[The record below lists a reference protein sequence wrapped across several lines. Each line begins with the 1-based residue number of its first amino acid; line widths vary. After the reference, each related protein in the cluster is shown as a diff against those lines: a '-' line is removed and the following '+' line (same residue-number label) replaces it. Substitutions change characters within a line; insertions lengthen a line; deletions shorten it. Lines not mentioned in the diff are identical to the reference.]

1 MPIAISGRQVV
12 DSAEFARLTR
22 IARSAPSNLFMARK
36 RSMRQA
42 VAPYLSYEFTFP
54 PSTFTHDGYG
64 VTLNEIN
71 RPYSTPVIDVT
82 GGKALRASFE
92 FVIADALDGFS
103 LPIDKDL
110 TLLHEIANYGVPVDF
125 DNVHDALATPLWYI
139 DNISFSHTRINADG
153 ATTAAQCTMSLVE
166 FRPRTQKMILLPRF
180 KYGKIKP
187 PGKPPKTPPA
197 GNNPDDVAE
206 IIRNLA
212 TARAAGDIEGVRWY
226 QMALARLTADG
237 KDRQ

>member
-22 IARSAPSNLFMARK
+22 IARSAPSNLFVARK

-71 RPYSTPVIDVT
+71 RPYSTPVIDIT

-166 FRPRTQKMILLPRF
+166 FRPRSQKMILLPRF
-180 KYGKIKP
+180 KYGDVKP
-187 PGKPPKTPPA
+187 PGKPPKTPPD
-197 GNNPDDVAE
+197 GGTSPDDVKA
-206 IIRNLA
+206 LA
-212 TARAAGDIEGVRWY
+212 DALAANKAAGNTDAARWY
-226 QMALARLTADG
+226 ALALANANK
-237 KDRQ
+237 KD